1 MTTEL
6 LGNTTFKPTDDVTWR
21 DVSGEMVVLK
31 LSSGEYY
38 TFNEQGR
45 ITWLALSEGKSMEQA
60 VRMVVDEYDVS
71 SDKAREDVEAFV
83 VGLMEQELLDR
94 QAEAEKEARE

>member
-94 QAEAEKEARE
+94 QAEAGKEVRK

>member
-6 LGNTTFKPTDDVTWR
+6 LGNITFKPTDDVTWR

-60 VRMVVDEYDVS
+60 VRMIVDEYDVS
-71 SDKAREDVEAFV
+71 SDKAREDLEAFV

-94 QAEAEKEARE
+94 QAEAGKEVRE

>member
-45 ITWLALSEGKSMEQA
+45 IAWLALSEGKSMEQA

-94 QAEAEKEARE
+94 QAEAGKEVRK

>member
-60 VRMVVDEYDVS
+60 VGMIVNEYDVS
-71 SDKAREDVEAFV
+71 SDKAREDMEVFV

-94 QAEAEKEARE
+94 QTEAGKEVRE

>member
-6 LGNTTFKPTDDVTWR
+6 LGKTTFKPNDDVTWR

-45 ITWLALSEGKSMEQA
+45 ITWLALSEGKSVEQA
-60 VRMVVDEYDVS
+60 VRMIVDEYDVG

-94 QAEAEKEARE
+94 QAEAGKEVRE

>member
-94 QAEAEKEARE
+94 QAETGKEARE

>member
-1 MTTEL
+1 MTTDL
-6 LGNTTFKPTDDVTWR
+6 LGSTTFKSTDDVTWR

-38 TFNEQGR
+38 TFNELGR

-60 VRMVVDEYDVS
+60 VRMIVDEYDVS
-71 SDKAREDVEAFV
+71 SEKARADVETLV
-83 VGLMEQELLDR
+83 VGLMEQGVLHR
-94 QAEAEKEARE
+94 QAEAGKEVKE